1 MFLYLRLWQERV
13 TRGGRAMYSEILTL
27 IILFTILYMVVS
39 RAILRLSPSECQF
52 KSFRAGFFEAGLR

>member
-1 MFLYLRLWQERV
+1 MARATV
-13 TRGGRAMYSEILTL
+13 TRGGRAMYSGILTL

-39 RAILRLSPSECQF
+39 RAILRLNSGENQF